1 MGYTHYWYR
10 VKNLPV
16 YEFDQFTGACK
27 NIIAQSG
34 VNICNWEGIGEP
46 EIDADLVAFNGNASS
61 EMDHESFVI
70 ERNYIVDKYSM
81 KNEDGLYF
89 AFCKTARKPYDVVVT
104 ACLIAARYYFCE
116 NIQIKSDGSFTEW
129 KDGIKLASQVLGD
142 ISNVETYLKES
153 LRD

>member
-10 VKNLPV
+10 VKNLPIHA
-16 YEFDQFTGACK
+16 FDQFTGACK

-34 VNICNWEGIGEP
+34 VKICNLEGIGEP
-46 EIDADLVAFNGNASS
+46 EITTFLVAFNGNASV

-70 ERNYIVDKYSM
+70 ERNYIVDEYSH

-89 AFCKTARKPYDVVVT
+89 AFCKTARKPYDVVVI
-104 ACLIAARYYFCE
+104 ACLIAAKLYFGE
-116 NIQIKSDGSFTEW
+116 KIQIKSDGSFTEW
-129 KDGIKLASQVLGD
+129 QDGIKLASQVLGD
-142 ISNVETYLKES
+142 ISNVEAYLKES